1 MRTSVPGH
9 PERRL
14 RPEFGHDCGHDCGGV
29 RGRGA
34 TLVELLLVLLVAAL
48 FAGLA
53 LPVWRGA
60 GDDDAR
66 GEAVRLAQLLRLAH
80 DEARLSGVGLR
91 WRSDGGGYG
100 FARTDGT
107 GHWKAIGPAEPLRTR
122 CAYAGPVL
130 AHGLVFEGTA
140 AALAFDRQL
149 KLAVAPPAAAG
160 GRRQSTGGGKK
171 AGARPASGG
180 GGGGGAA
187 PST

>member
-1 MRTSVPGH
+1 MGHLEARVAMRTSVPGH

-14 RPEFGHDCGHDCGGV
+14 RPACGHDCGGV

-66 GEAVRLAQLLRLAH
+66 SEAVRLAQLLRLAH

-107 GHWKAIGPAEPLRTR
+107 GDWKAIGTAEPLRTR
-122 CAYAGPVL
+122 RLAQGVRVVALRVDGHPVAVATPVEFAGAWPPRLEVELADAAARWRVSTGVDGGVAGPYDVP
-130 AHGLVFEGTA
+130 
-140 AALAFDRQL
+140 R
-149 KLAVAPPAAAG
+149 
-160 GRRQSTGGGKK
+160 
-171 AGARPASGG
+171 
-180 GGGGGAA
+180 
-187 PST
+187 